1 VALSVKVSDS
11 QRYMGMAL
19 RLARR
24 GIGSVEPN
32 PAVGAVIVKANQII
46 GKGRHKKF
54 GGPHAEI
61 NALEDCKTLGVNPRG
76 AAMYVTLEPC
86 SHQGKTG
93 PCTQAII
100 EAGLAKV
107 FVAMIDPSEHAKGKG
122 VEQLRD
128 AGIEVQTG
136 ICETEARLLNAPF
149 IKFAATGRCWVT
161 LKWAQSIDGKVAT
174 AEPSGS
180 GWISGEQSRK
190 DVHKLRRRSQAILV
204 GVNTVIA
211 DDPLLTPRPSKGKK
225 LIRIVLDNNLR
236 IRLDCKLIKTAG
248 KSPVL
253 IYTREDIVRANPE
266 IAAKIT
272 KKGAEVLAYPDT
284 QGRSNLYFLLDELS
298 KRGIAQLLVEG
309 GPRVLTSFL
318 KEGLADEIVVY
329 IAPKILGAQGSVDIT
344 GPMAEL
350 TQAVGLH
357 YVDIERFGDD
367 VRLTGLTGKALGE
380 ISVSSSE

>member
-1 VALSVKVSDS
+1 M
-11 QRYMGMAL
+11 RMAL

-46 GKGRHKKF
+46 GRGRHKKF

-76 AAMYVTLEPC
+76 AEMYVTLEPC
-86 SHQGKTG
+86 SVQGKTG

-122 VEQLRD
+122 IAQLRD
-128 AGIEVQTG
+128 AGIEVQTS
-136 ICETEARLLNAPF
+136 ICETQAKILNAPF
-149 IKFAATGRCWVT
+149 IKFAVTGRCWVT

-174 AEPSGS
+174 VEPRPSGS

-190 DVHKLRRRSQAILV
+190 DVHKLRRRAQAILV

-211 DDPLLTPRPSKGKK
+211 DDPLLTARPSRGKE
-225 LIRIVLDNNLR
+225 LTRIVLDSHLR
-236 IRLDCKLIKTAG
+236 IPLDCKLIKTAK

-253 IYTREDIVRANPE
+253 IYTNESTVRTNPE
-266 IAAKIT
+266 IVAKIT
-272 KKGAEVLAYPDT
+272 KKGAEVLIWPDT

-357 YVDIERFGDD
+357 HVDIKRFGDD
-367 VRLTGLTGKALGE
+367 VRLRGLSAKALSE

>member
-1 VALSVKVSDS
+1 VNQDEKLMLSALK
-11 QRYMGMAL
+11 
-19 RLARR
+19 LARR

-46 GKGRHKKF
+46 GSGWHKKF

-86 SHQGKTG
+86 SHEGKTG
-93 PCTQAII
+93 PCTNTII
-100 EAGLAKV
+100 KAGVAKV
-107 FVAMIDPSEHAKGKG
+107 FVATIDPSEHAGGKG
-122 VEQLRD
+122 IEQLRN

-149 IKFAATGRCWVT
+149 IKFAATGKCWVT

-174 AEPSGS
+174 AEPQSSGS

-190 DVHKLRRRSQAILV
+190 DVHKLRRRAQAILV

-211 DDPLLTPRPSKGKK
+211 DDPLLTARLSRGKK
-225 LIRIVLDNNLR
+225 LTRIVLDSHLR
-236 IRLDCKLIKTAG
+236 IPLDCKLIKTAK

-253 IYTREDIVRANPE
+253 IYTNENTVRTYSEIVAQ
-266 IAAKIT
+266 IT
-272 KKGAEVLAYPDT
+272 KKGAEVLAYPDA

-298 KRGIAQLLVEG
+298 KRGIAHLLVEG

-318 KEGLADEIVVY
+318 KEQLADEIVVY

-350 TQAVGLH
+350 TQTLGLH
-357 YVDIERFGDD
+357 YVDIERFGND
-367 VRLTGLTGKALGE
+367 VRLTGLLEKALGE
-380 ISVSSSE
+380 ISIVEG